1 MVLAREPVLAGLR
14 VQSFSVLLNISLKR
28 KMTGAYFGA
37 SRGILNWMAS
47 LAASPG
53 SMFRVV
59 LMLLASELSPDLV
72 AHLVDEPARRVQEVL
87 EL

>member
-1 MVLAREPVLAGLR
+1 
-14 VQSFSVLLNISLKR
+14 
-28 KMTGAYFGA
+28 
-37 SRGILNWMAS
+37 
-47 LAASPG
+47 
-53 SMFRVV
+53 MFRVV